1 MLSSFVKFA
10 ALLLKFVITWFW
22 LSWSTCII
30 TCSPG
35 RHNLTDQIAQV
46 TVCVVKSETFY
57 VRVTKSSLLV
67 ICLAKPIIPFSR
79 VRISSL
85 FISYQI
91 LRYDFPPIFLI
102 LGLVCFKP
110 ELTSY
115 FYITFPIIYE

>member
-1 MLSSFVKFA
+1 MLSSFMKFA

-22 LSWSTCII
+22 LSWSTRII
-30 TCSPG
+30 TYSPG
-35 RHNLTDQIAQV
+35 RHNLTDQIAQ
-46 TVCVVKSETFY
+46 
-57 VRVTKSSLLV
+57 
-67 ICLAKPIIPFSR
+67 IG

-102 LGLVCFKP
+102 LGLVRFKP